1 MTSNPSL
8 PRNPGVSATR
18 LFRFFTLLG
27 STLSRSSETTVCLR
41 ALRVSTS
48 GDSPVTVIVSVSA
61 PTCMSAFTVAVNP
74 DVSSM
79 PSRRNTLKPGS
90 EKVTT

>member
-27 STLSRSSETTVCLR
+27 RTLSRSLDTTVCLR

-48 GDSPVTVIVSVSA
+48 GDFAASP
-61 PTCMSAFTVAVNP
+61 
-74 DVSSM
+74 
-79 PSRRNTLKPGS
+79 
-90 EKVTT
+90 